1 MKLLRLIA
9 FMWVA
14 VVATGCATTQ
24 QYQQVVES
32 PKFNQSPD
40 LAPKNGNAKIYV
52 LRKSA
57 FTGSGIAIGIADTG
71 RPIGKIGSGDLLSWE
86 RAPGQVVVGASASNE
101 SNVGF
106 TVGAGDVVFIETK
119 TNWGAGF
126 NTAAC
131 EIRLMSNNEGRALL
145 SEISAKR

>member
-1 MKLLRLIA
+1 MRNLIA
-9 FMWVA
+9 VSILGFA
-14 VVATGCATTQ
+14 ITGCATTQ

-32 PKFNQSPD
+32 PKFNQSTD
-40 LAPKNGNAKIYV
+40 LALTNGNAKIYV

-57 FTGSGIAIGIADTG
+57 IAGSAIAIGIADTG
-71 RPIGKIGSGDLLSWE
+71 RPIGKIASGSVLSWE

-101 SNVGF
+101 NNIAF
-106 TVGAGDVVFIETK
+106 TVTAGDVVFIETK

-131 EIRLMSNNEGRALL
+131 EIRLLSNEEGRAILKDVQ
-145 SEISAKR
+145 AR

>member
-1 MKLLRLIA
+1 MRSILLPILMA
-9 FMWVA
+9 FA
-14 VVATGCATTQ
+14 LAGCVTTQ

-40 LAPKNGNAKIYV
+40 LAPTNGNAKIYV
-52 LRKSA
+52 MRKSA

-71 RPIGKIGSGDLLSWE
+71 RPIGKIASGSVLTWE

-101 SNVGF
+101 GNVAF
-106 TVGAGDVVFIETK
+106 TVTSGDVVFIETK

-126 NTAAC
+126 NSAAC
-131 EIRLMSNNEGRALL
+131 EIRLLSNDEGRAMLR
-145 SEISAKR
+145 EIQGK